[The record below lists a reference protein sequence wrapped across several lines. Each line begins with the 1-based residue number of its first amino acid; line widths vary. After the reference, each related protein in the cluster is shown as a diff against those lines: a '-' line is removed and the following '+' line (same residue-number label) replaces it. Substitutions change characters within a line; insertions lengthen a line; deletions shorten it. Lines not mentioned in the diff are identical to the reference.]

1 MQAPPP
7 VTTLLAELTAF
18 ATAVAQLLADDDID
32 WQWRPD
38 GNEWSITE
46 VVCHLRDVERE
57 VHQVRFR
64 DLVAAENVFLPG
76 VVADDWIQQ
85 RQYQLQ
91 DGPTAL
97 EDFLAARCQTR
108 VLLETVPEEMW
119 DRRGQHAFFGPTS
132 LHELL
137 NLAVQHDKAHFDQ
150 LIALRHHEDR
160 VIGEP

>member
-1 MQAPPP
+1 MQEPPP
-7 VTTLLAELTAF
+7 VAALLIELEAF
-18 ATAVAQLLADDDID
+18 ATAVAQLLADETID
-32 WQWRPD
+32 WQWRPRD
-38 GNEWSITE
+38 GEWSITE
-46 VVCHLRDVERE
+46 VICHLRDVERE

-91 DGPTAL
+91 NGPAAL
-97 EDFLAARCQTR
+97 KVFLAARSQTL
-108 VLLETVPEEMW
+108 VLLEDVPETMW

-137 NLAVQHDKAHFDQ
+137 NLAVEHDKAHFDQ
-150 LIALRHHEDR
+150 LIALRHHVER
-160 VIGEP
+160 A

>member
-1 MQAPPP
+1 MQEPPP
-7 VTTLLAELTAF
+7 VAALLIELEAF
-18 ATAVAQLLADDDID
+18 ATAVAQLLAGDDID

-38 GNEWSITE
+38 GDEWSITE

-91 DGPTAL
+91 DGRTAL
-97 EDFLAARCQTR
+97 KDFLAARSQTL
-108 VLLETVPEEMW
+108 VLLEDVPDSMW

-137 NLAVQHDKAHFDQ
+137 NLAVEHDKAHFEQ
-150 LIALRHHEDR
+150 LIALRHHAER
-160 VIGEP
+160 A

>member
-1 MQAPPP
+1 MQEPPP
-7 VTTLLAELTAF
+7 AAVLLIELEAF
-18 ATAVAQLLADDDID
+18 ATAVAQLLADETID
-32 WQWRPD
+32 WQWRPRD
-38 GNEWSITE
+38 GEWSITE
-46 VVCHLRDVERE
+46 VICHLRDVERE

-91 DGPTAL
+91 NGPAAL
-97 EDFLAARCQTR
+97 KDFLAARSQTL
-108 VLLETVPEEMW
+108 VLLKDVPETMW

-137 NLAVQHDKAHFDQ
+137 NLAVEHDKAHFDQ
-150 LIALRHHEDR
+150 LIALRHHVER
-160 VIGEP
+160 A